1 MIRLRR
7 EMFAEKMRELAERRR
22 LDLTEQFAVA
32 AGVLAFGATLG
43 ALALGRFP

>member
-1 MIRLRR
+1 LARATI
-7 EMFAEKMRELAERRR
+7 AERRR